1 MIKKIAILSSIL
13 LTGCSMF
20 SSHDDTVK
28 MPDNGSVQQ
37 ASSEGMNNSSA
48 QQPAASSSSTANT
61 QPENQPL
68 DIQQAAATQSDSV
81 KENTETKPTA
91 GNTEKVA
98 AASDNDSSTESGINL
113 PKAAVNTTSKS
124 PIIVMDNSI
133 LAIQSLLEKNA
144 DKINNNP
151 KELKV
156 IIDKYLL
163 PNIDTN
169 RIAAMMLGPKWRTA
183 TATQKTE
190 FINQFLTL
198 LTGLYAKN
206 VAKVGQYS
214 VSFNNLPESS
224 WKDQK
229 YVQVTG
235 IIRNENSNSQG
246 SNITVYI
253 ISQDGK
259 WLIYDIAVE
268 GISIMQNYQ
277 SQFRPISNMEEAI
290 DGVKRVNA
298 RSQG

>member
-1 MIKKIAILSSIL
+1 MIKKIALLSSIL
-13 LTGCSMF
+13 LTGCSAF
-20 SSHDDTVK
+20 TSHDDTVAR
-28 MPDNGSVQQ
+28 PDNNTQ
-37 ASSEGMNNSSA
+37 
-48 QQPAASSSSTANT
+48 QQPTTSEAHTNKNQVVLDSSTNESNS
-61 QPENQPL
+61 PGNHPL
-68 DIQQAAATQSDSV
+68 DIQQATATATQSSDSV
-81 KENTETKPTA
+81 QGNETTP
-91 GNTEKVA
+91 A
-98 AASDNDSSTESGINL
+98 AATTAKQNEITSTNSGITL
-113 PKAAVNTTSKS
+113 PQPAANTTSNS
-124 PIIVMDNSI
+124 PIVVMDNSI
-133 LAIQSLLEKNA
+133 LIIQSLLEKNA
-144 DKINNNP
+144 KQINNNP

-183 TATQKTE
+183 TAEQKSE
-190 FINQFLTL
+190 FITQFLTL

-206 VAKVGQYS
+206 VAKVGQYKLT
-214 VSFNNLPESS
+214 FNNLPESA
-224 WKDQK
+224 WKDKK

-235 IIRNENSNSQG
+235 VIKNENENSPG

-277 SQFRPISNMEEAI
+277 SQFKPIATMDEAI
-290 DGVKRVNA
+290 EGVKRVNA